1 MRIDQLGAR
10 IERMQDAPE
19 FGERFGIDEIRL
31 VDHDH
36 IAELDLRDQHFHDR
50 AVMFIAGSSLARPR
64 SLSASVDA

>member
-1 MRIDQLGAR
+1 
-10 IERMQDAPE
+10 MQDAPE

-50 AVMFIAGSSLARPR
+50 AVICSSLCSSLAKPR